1 MTLLGLRTSYS
12 VKHWLVLVLIIVDLA
27 LNTMIDSASDRVPV
41 LAMMGAQ
48 GVCRIL
54 TLFVVFLFMWNT
66 FVFKYGLLGALC
78 QRFKLLFLIYP
89 VAFVFL
95 VAVRIYRGVSRSNR
109 ASEAEAGWTGV
120 HSCAD
125 TDSCCSVG
133 CFLCVSPVRLRCW
146 TTRA

>member
-12 VKHWLVLVLIIVDLA
+12 VKHWLVLLLIIVDLA

-89 VAFVFL
+89 IAFVFL
-95 VAVRIYRGVSRSNR
+95 VAVRIYRGVSASSGARVQCRREACTNALTHSR
-109 ASEAEAGWTGV
+109 ALLDASCLMLSGSGV
-120 HSCAD
+120 
-125 TDSCCSVG
+125 G
-133 CFLCVSPVRLRCW
+133 R
-146 TTRA
+146 